1 MSRKHYRELARV
13 LRSYGNTLRT
23 DNEKDAW
30 GHMCWELGRVLK
42 KENDKFHMGVWLN
55 ACAEWLWYAYPEEV
69 A

>member
-23 DNEKDAW
+23 DNEKDL
-30 GHMCWELGRVLK
+30 WEQICMDVGRVLAR
-42 KENDKFHMGVWLN
+42 ENDRFSMSVWLD
-55 ACAEWLWYAYPEEV
+55 ACAPEEV

>member
-1 MSRKHYRELARV
+1 MSRKQYRELARV

-30 GHMCWELGRVLK
+30 GQMCLEVGRVLAR
-42 KENDKFHMGVWLN
+42 ENDRFHMGVWLN